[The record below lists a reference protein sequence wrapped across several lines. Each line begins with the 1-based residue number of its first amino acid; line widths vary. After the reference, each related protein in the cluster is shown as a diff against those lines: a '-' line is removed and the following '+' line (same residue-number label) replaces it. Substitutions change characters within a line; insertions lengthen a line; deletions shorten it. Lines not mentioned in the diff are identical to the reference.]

1 MNVKYKRFTVTNDY
15 KMKDI
20 NKQFEN
26 DWSMREETRAKGI
39 LIHRKKI
46 QINFIFASI

>member
-15 KMKDI
+15 KMKYI

-26 DWSMREETRAKGI
+26 DWSMRERNTSKGDTYT
-39 LIHRKKI
+39 
-46 QINFIFASI
+46 